1 MRRGVV
7 VHLVSV
13 VVSLAWVCG
22 EQIAANDRIWTGKA
36 EYLRVAKNV
45 GSQERYV
52 EGADVSSRV
61 CGCRM
66 VQLLSKAC
74 LEWGAEEVG
83 G

>member
-1 MRRGVV
+1 MV

-13 VVSLAWVCG
+13 VVLLAWVCG

-36 EYLRVAKNV
+36 GYLWVAKNV

-52 EGADVSSRV
+52 EGADISGRV
-61 CGCRM
+61 CGGRM
-66 VQLLSKAC
+66 VQLLSKVC